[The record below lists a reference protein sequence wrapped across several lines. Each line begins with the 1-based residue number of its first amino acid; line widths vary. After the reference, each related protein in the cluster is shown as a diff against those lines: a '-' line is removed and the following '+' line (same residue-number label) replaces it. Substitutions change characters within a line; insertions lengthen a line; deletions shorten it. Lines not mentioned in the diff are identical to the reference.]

1 MQSLIDRLSK
11 AYDDGR
17 ITRADIKHELEA
29 QASEG
34 RIPQGAIERLFDLI
48 VG

>member
-29 QASEG
+29 QAAEG
-34 RIPQGAIERLFDLI
+34 RIPRGAIESLFDLI